1 MSSPRRRPP
10 SGGGVQRLPGQAVSG
25 TWSEVLAR
33 WDAGAR
39 FAALVGDGDITG
51 GIILHTLLAG
61 DGGIDVLAV
70 ALPPG
75 VRRFPSLTRDI
86 PAAFWYERKLHD
98 LFGVIPEGHPRL
110 DPLVLPHRDT
120 EDPLAGSSSGTTQP
134 LPSPGAGSHPSHVE
148 PDERALRS
156 HVMGSGLFSIP
167 HGPVRSGVF
176 ESVEYVVET
185 PGEDIPHVNVRPHF
199 KHRGI
204 EIRFEDMD
212 PDQGVV
218 LAERV
223 EGIASV
229 AHALAFCHAVE
240 DLAGG
245 QPPLAAQLVRVLHA
259 ELERIA
265 NHLDV
270 AGKLADAAGLAVAVA
285 RFGWHK
291 ERVLRLVSALCG
303 NRFGRGV
310 VVPGGVRALPLI
322 APGEIRARLDA
333 IRRDVG
339 SDAPALMQ
347 TPSFL
352 DRLRDTG
359 PLDDDLAE
367 AYGLLGP
374 VGRASGAT
382 DDARWRRPYDAYP
395 KLNRH
400 PGPTYADGDAMARL
414 RVRWDEV
421 IESFELLWQV
431 VELLDDTDGT
441 DDYALRDPVHP
452 GAGQAVG
459 WAEAP
464 QGEVLY
470 LLRTDAD
477 GRLRRCAPRSASF
490 HNLAAFSHTFRG
502 DILTDFPFIE
512 ASFGLSIAGVVM

>member
-1 MSSPRRRPP
+1 MTR
-10 SGGGVQRLPGQAVSG
+10 Q
-25 TWSEVLAR
+25 EMLAR

-39 FAALVGDGDITG
+39 FAALIGDGDITDG
-51 GIILHTLLAG
+51 LTLHALLA
-61 DGGIDVLAV
+61 DQGGVDVVDLV
-70 ALPPG
+70 LPPG
-75 VRRFPSLTRDI
+75 TNRYPALTPEI
-86 PAAFWYERKLHD
+86 PGAFWYERKLHD

-110 DPLVLPHRDT
+110 DPLVLPHPDDH
-120 EDPLAGSSSGTTQP
+120 EP
-134 LPSPGAGSHPSHVE
+134 LPSPGARFHPSHVE
-148 PDERALRS
+148 PDEQALRS
-156 HVMGSGLFSIP
+156 HVMGTGLFSIP

-176 ESVEYVVET
+176 ESVEFVVET

-199 KHRGI
+199 KHRGL
-204 EIRFEDMD
+204 EVRFEGMD
-212 PDQGVV
+212 PGRGVL

-240 DLAGG
+240 DLAAAE
-245 QPPLAAQLVRVLHA
+245 PPLAAQLVRALHA

-270 AGKLADAAGLAVAVA
+270 ALKLADAAGLAVAVA

-310 VVPGGVRALPLI
+310 VVPGGIRALPLLG
-322 APGEIRARLDA
+322 PDEIRAWLADLRH
-333 IRRDVG
+333 DVE
-339 SDAPALMQ
+339 SDVAVLMQ
-347 TPSFL
+347 TASFL
-352 DRLRDTG
+352 DRLRATG
-359 PLDDDLAE
+359 PLDADFAV
-367 AYGLLGP
+367 AYGVLGP
-374 VGRASGAT
+374 VGRACGVV
-382 DDARWRRPYDAYP
+382 DDARWQRPYDAYP
-395 KLNRH
+395 KLSRH
-400 PGPTYADGDAMARL
+400 PGPHRTEGDAMARL
-414 RVRWDEV
+414 WVRWDEV
-421 IESFELLWQV
+421 TEAFGLLTQILD
-431 VELLDDTDGT
+431 LLGDSRDD
-441 DDYALRDPVHP
+441 ALRAPVEP

-470 LLRTDAD
+470 LIRTDAE

-490 HNLAAFSHTFRG
+490 HNLAVFSRTFRG